1 MVDGSGGARRPL
13 RTSRRRRPVAAH
25 RGPRGRCADPR
36 HPRARRRHRRRQR
49 PGTRFRAPLAPGVD
63 TLGPHAHS
71 DHVAFRRWGQ
81 CRHSPPPT
89 PHPGFVKLWI
99 VGARGSIATTL
110 AAGVLAAQRG
120 LAPLEALLTETEAF
134 VGLGLAA
141 LPAIDIGGCD
151 LAPGTLA
158 QSAHAALAGVGTFPV
173 AMIDALM
180 PDLERIAITRGV
192 LRGGG
197 AAIDALAGDQR
208 AATASGTAREV
219 VDRLVTDIRAFA
231 QDEPTVVVNL
241 ASTEPTPAAA
251 LADWDGAALRRAV
264 DDDDPRIPS
273 SCLYALAA
281 IEAGCPH
288 ANFTPSAG
296 ASLPAIVELARA
308 AGVPLAGRDGKTG
321 ETLLKTA
328 LAPMF
333 PIRALTVEGWYG
345 TNILGNTD
353 GLVLADPDNKASK
366 ITSKKGVLEGILG
379 YAPEGDVRI
388 DYFKPL
394 ADHKVAWNFIQ
405 FRGWGGHRMRMQF
418 TWEGTDSVL
427 AAPLVLDIAR
437 LALLAQRRGESGPIG
452 ALGLFFK
459 TPEGSSEMNLYK
471 QYDALLRWTSGRSAA
486 G

>member
-1 MVDGSGGARRPL
+1 
-13 RTSRRRRPVAAH
+13 
-25 RGPRGRCADPR
+25 
-36 HPRARRRHRRRQR
+36 
-49 PGTRFRAPLAPGVD
+49 
-63 TLGPHAHS
+63 
-71 DHVAFRRWGQ
+71 
-81 CRHSPPPT
+81 
-89 PHPGFVKLWI
+89 VKLWI

-120 LAPLEALLTETEAF
+120 YVPLEGLLTETEPFAA
-134 VGLGLAA
+134 LGLDP
-141 LPAIDIGGCD
+141 LQHIEVGGCD
-151 LAPGTLA
+151 LNPGNLA
-158 QSAHAALAGVGTFPV
+158 ESAHATLAGVESFPV
-173 AMIDALM
+173 AMIDALR
-180 PDLERIAITRGV
+180 PDLARIAITRGV

-197 AAIDALAGDQR
+197 PAIDALAGDQR
-208 AATASGTAREV
+208 AAGAAGSAREV
-219 VDRLVTDIRAFA
+219 LTRLVEDIRAFA
-231 QDEPTVVVNL
+231 KGEPTVVVNL
-241 ASTEPTPAAA
+241 TSTEPTPAAP
-251 LADWDGAALRRAV
+251 LFDWDAAALGRAL
-264 DDDDPRIPS
+264 DDDDSRIQAS
-273 SCLYALAA
+273 TLYALAA

-288 ANFTPSAG
+288 ANFTPSSG
-296 ASLPAIVELARA
+296 ASLPAVVETARA

-437 LALLAQRRGESGPIG
+437 LVLLAQRRGESGPIG

-459 TPEGSSEMNLYK
+459 TPEGSSEMDLYK
-471 QYDALLRWTSGRSAA
+471 QYDALLRWTASQPPPR
-486 G
+486 

>member
-1 MVDGSGGARRPL
+1 
-13 RTSRRRRPVAAH
+13 
-25 RGPRGRCADPR
+25 
-36 HPRARRRHRRRQR
+36 
-49 PGTRFRAPLAPGVD
+49 
-63 TLGPHAHS
+63 
-71 DHVAFRRWGQ
+71 
-81 CRHSPPPT
+81 
-89 PHPGFVKLWI
+89 VKLWI

-110 AAGVLAAQRG
+110 AVGMLAVQRG
-120 LAPLEALLTETEAF
+120 LLPLEGLLTETDPF
-134 VGLGLAA
+134 RGLGLAS
-141 LPAIDIGGCD
+141 LHDLRIGGCD
-151 LAPGTLA
+151 LSPGTLA
-158 QSAHAALAGVGTFPV
+158 ESAHATLEGVGSFPV
-173 AMIDALM
+173 AMIDALL
-180 PDLERIAITRGV
+180 PDVARIAITRGV

-197 AAIDALAGDQR
+197 PTIDALAGDQR
-208 AATASGTAREV
+208 AAGAAGSAREV
-219 VDRLVTDIRAFA
+219 MQRIVTDLRAFA
-231 QDEPTVVVNL
+231 AGEPTVVVNL
-241 ASTEPTPAAA
+241 ASTEPTPPMA
-251 LADWDGAALRRAV
+251 LFEWNGDELRRAL
-264 DDDDPRIPS
+264 DDDDPRIPA
-273 SCLYALAA
+273 SCLYACAA

-296 ASLPAIVELARA
+296 PSLPAVAELARA

-353 GLVLADPDNKASK
+353 GLVLVDPENKASK

-405 FRGWGGHRMRMQF
+405 FRGWAGHRMRMQF

-437 LALLAQRRGESGPIG
+437 LILLAQRRGESGPIG
-452 ALGLFFK
+452 PLGMFFK
-459 TPEGSSEMNLYK
+459 TPEGSSEMNLYR
-471 QYDALLRWTSGRSAA
+471 QHDALLRWTSGAE

>member
-1 MVDGSGGARRPL
+1 VR
-13 RTSRRRRPVAAH
+13 
-25 RGPRGRCADPR
+25 
-36 HPRARRRHRRRQR
+36 
-49 PGTRFRAPLAPGVD
+49 
-63 TLGPHAHS
+63 
-71 DHVAFRRWGQ
+71 
-81 CRHSPPPT
+81 
-89 PHPGFVKLWI
+89 LWI
-99 VGARGSIATTL
+99 IGARGSIATTL

-120 LAPLEALLTETEAF
+120 LVPLEGLLTETQPF
-134 VGLGLAA
+134 TSLGLAT
-141 LPAIDIGGCD
+141 LDDVVIGGCD
-151 LAPGTLA
+151 LSPGTLA
-158 QSAHAALAGVGTFPV
+158 ESAHATLAGVGSFPV
-173 AMIDALM
+173 ATIDALT

-197 AAIDALAGDQR
+197 PAIDALAGDQR
-208 AATASGTAREV
+208 AAGAAGTARETLA
-219 VDRLVTDIRAFA
+219 RLVADIRAFA
-231 QDEPTVVVNL
+231 RGEPTVVVNV
-241 ASTEPTPAAA
+241 ASTEPTPQAELFEWNA
-251 LADWDGAALRRAV
+251 AALRRAL
-264 DDDDPRIPS
+264 DDDDPRIPA

-296 ASLPAIVELARA
+296 ASLPAVAELARA

-437 LALLAQRRGESGPIG
+437 LALLAQRRGEAGPIG

-471 QYDALLRWTSGRSAA
+471 QYDALLRWTA
-486 G
+486 GATAR

>member
-1 MVDGSGGARRPL
+1 MR
-13 RTSRRRRPVAAH
+13 
-25 RGPRGRCADPR
+25 
-36 HPRARRRHRRRQR
+36 
-49 PGTRFRAPLAPGVD
+49 
-63 TLGPHAHS
+63 
-71 DHVAFRRWGQ
+71 
-81 CRHSPPPT
+81 
-89 PHPGFVKLWI
+89 LWI

-120 LAPLEALLTETEAF
+120 LVPLEALLTETEPFKA
-134 VGLGLAA
+134 LGLAP
-141 LPAIDIGGCD
+141 LQHVEIGGCD
-151 LAPGTLA
+151 LIPGNLA
-158 QSAHAALAGVGTFPV
+158 ESAHATLAGVESFPV
-173 AMIDALM
+173 ATIDALR
-180 PDLERIAITRGV
+180 PDFERIAITRGV

-197 AAIDALAGDQR
+197 PAIDALAGDQR
-208 AATASGTAREV
+208 GAGAAGTAREMLA
-219 VDRLVTDIRAFA
+219 RLVADIRAFA
-231 QDEPTVVVNL
+231 RGEPTVVVNL
-241 ASTEPTPAAA
+241 TSTEPTPAAP
-251 LADWDGAALRRAV
+251 LYEWDAAALQRAL
-264 DDDDPRIPS
+264 DDDDPRIQAS
-273 SCLYALAA
+273 TLYALAA
-281 IEAGCPH
+281 IETGCPH
-288 ANFTPSAG
+288 ANFTPSSG
-296 ASLPAIVELARA
+296 ASLPAVVEMARA

-353 GLVLADPDNKASK
+353 GLVLADPENKASK

-405 FRGWGGHRMRMQF
+405 FRGWAGHRMRMQF

-437 LALLAQRRGESGPIG
+437 LVLLAQKRGESGPIG

-471 QYDALLRWTSGRSAA
+471 QYDALLRWTA
-486 G
+486 GNRAS

>member
-1 MVDGSGGARRPL
+1 L
-13 RTSRRRRPVAAH
+13 R
-25 RGPRGRCADPR
+25 
-36 HPRARRRHRRRQR
+36 
-49 PGTRFRAPLAPGVD
+49 
-63 TLGPHAHS
+63 
-71 DHVAFRRWGQ
+71 
-81 CRHSPPPT
+81 
-89 PHPGFVKLWI
+89 LWI
-99 VGARGSIATTL
+99 VGARGSIASTL
-110 AAGVLAAQRG
+110 AAGVLAAQRA
-120 LAPLEALLTETEAF
+120 LVPLEGLLTETEPFAA
-134 VGLGLAA
+134 LGLAP
-141 LPAIDIGGCD
+141 LQQVRIGGCD
-151 LAPGTLA
+151 LIPGTLA
-158 QSAHAALAGVGTFPV
+158 ESAQETLAGVESFPV
-173 AMIDALM
+173 ATIDALR
-180 PDLERIAITRGV
+180 PDLERIVITRGV

-197 AAIDALAGDQR
+197 PAIDALAGDQR
-208 AATASGTAREV
+208 AAGAAGTARETLA
-219 VDRLVTDIRAFA
+219 RLVADIRAFSEG
-231 QDEPTVVVNL
+231 EPTVVVNL
-241 ASTEPTPAAA
+241 ASTEPTPAAP
-251 LADWDGAALRRAV
+251 LFDWNAAALQRAL
-264 DDDDPRIPS
+264 DENDPRIPAS
-273 SCLYALAA
+273 TLYALAA

-296 ASLPAIVELARA
+296 ASLPAVAELARR

-471 QYDALLRWTSGRSAA
+471 QYDALLRWTASGATA

>member
-1 MVDGSGGARRPL
+1 MTTDAVP
-13 RTSRRRRPVAAH
+13 
-25 RGPRGRCADPR
+25 
-36 HPRARRRHRRRQR
+36 HPRTH
-49 PGTRFRAPLAPGVD
+49 AP
-63 TLGPHAHS
+63 
-71 DHVAFRRWGQ
+71 
-81 CRHSPPPT
+81 
-89 PHPGFVKLWI
+89 PHPLKLWF

-110 AAGVLAAQRG
+110 AVGVLAAQRG
-120 LAPLEALLTETEAF
+120 LVPMEALLTETKPFLA
-134 VGLGLAA
+134 LGLATLA
-141 LPAIDIGGCD
+141 GLEIGGCD
-151 LAPGTLA
+151 LVPGTLA
-158 QSAHAALAGVGTFPV
+158 QTAHETLAGVGPFPV

-180 PDLERIAITRGV
+180 PDLERIAVTRGV

-197 AAIDALAGDQR
+197 AAIDALAGDER
-208 AATASGTAREV
+208 AATASGTARQAI
-219 VDRLVTDIRAFA
+219 DRIVAAIREFSRG
-231 QDEPTVVVNL
+231 EPTVVVNV

-251 LADWDGAALRRAV
+251 LMEWDADALRRAV

-296 ASLPAIVELARA
+296 ASLPAVAELARA
-308 AGVPLAGRDGKTG
+308 AGIPLAGRDGKTG
-321 ETLLKTA
+321 ETLIKTA

-353 GLVLADPDNKASK
+353 GLVLADPDNKESK

-379 YAPEGDVRI
+379 YPTEGDVRI

-405 FRGWGGHRMRMQF
+405 FRGWAGHSMRMQF

-437 LALLAQRRGESGPIG
+437 LVLLARQRGESGPIG

-471 QYDALLRWTSGRSAA
+471 QYDALLRWIAA
-486 G
+486 PAARA

>member
-1 MVDGSGGARRPL
+1 L
-13 RTSRRRRPVAAH
+13 
-25 RGPRGRCADPR
+25 
-36 HPRARRRHRRRQR
+36 
-49 PGTRFRAPLAPGVD
+49 
-63 TLGPHAHS
+63 
-71 DHVAFRRWGQ
+71 
-81 CRHSPPPT
+81 
-89 PHPGFVKLWI
+89 KLWI
-99 VGARGSIATTL
+99 VGARGSIASTL

-120 LAPLEALLTETEAF
+120 LVPLEGLLTETAPF
-134 VGLGLAA
+134 AALGLA
-141 LPAIDIGGCD
+141 PVQHVEIGGCD
-151 LAPGTLA
+151 LNPGNLA
-158 QSAHAALAGVGTFPV
+158 ESAHATLAGVESFPV
-173 AMIDALM
+173 ATIDALR

-197 AAIDALAGDQR
+197 AAVDALAGDQR
-208 AATASGTAREV
+208 AAGAAGTAREQLA
-219 VDRLVTDIRAFA
+219 RLVADLRAFA
-231 QDEPTVVVNL
+231 RGEPTVVVNL
-241 ASTEPTPAAA
+241 TSTEPTPAAP
-251 LADWDGAALRRAV
+251 LLEWDAAALRRAI
-264 DDDDPRIPS
+264 DDDDPRIQAS
-273 SCLYALAA
+273 TLYALAA
-281 IEAGCPH
+281 IETGCPH
-288 ANFTPSAG
+288 ANFTPSSG
-296 ASLPAIVELARA
+296 ASLPAVVEIAREK
-308 AGVPLAGRDGKTG
+308 GVPLAGRDGKTG

-353 GLVLADPDNKASK
+353 GLVLADPENKASK

-379 YAPEGDVRI
+379 YPTEGDVRI

-437 LALLAQRRGESGPIG
+437 LVLLAQQRGESGPIG

-471 QYDALLRWTSGRSAA
+471 QYDALLRWTA
-486 G
+486 GARAG

>member
-1 MVDGSGGARRPL
+1 VVGSPL
-13 RTSRRRRPVAAH
+13 LTTH
-25 RGPRGRCADPR
+25 
-36 HPRARRRHRRRQR
+36 
-49 PGTRFRAPLAPGVD
+49 
-63 TLGPHAHS
+63 HS
-71 DHVAFRRWGQ
+71 Q
-81 CRHSPPPT
+81 LIT
-89 PHPGFVKLWI
+89 QLKLWI
-99 VGARGSIATTL
+99 AGARGSIATTL
-110 AAGVLAAQRG
+110 AVGVLAAQRG
-120 LAPLEALLTETEAF
+120 YMPLEGLLTETESFLA
-134 VGLGLAA
+134 LGLATLA
-141 LPAIDIGGCD
+141 GLEIGGCD

-180 PDLERIAITRGV
+180 PDLERIAITRGI

-197 AAIDALAGDQR
+197 AAIDALAGEER
-208 AATASGTAREV
+208 AATASGSARQAI
-219 VDRLVTDIRAFA
+219 DRLVADIRAFA
-231 QDEPTVVVNL
+231 RGEPTVVVNVT
-241 ASTEPTPAAA
+241 STEPAPAAA
-251 LADWDGAALRRAV
+251 LMDWDAAALHRAV
-264 DDDDPRIPS
+264 DEDDPRIPS

-296 ASLPAIVELARA
+296 ASLPAVAEFARR

-353 GLVLADPDNKASK
+353 GLVLADPENKASK

-379 YAPEGDVRI
+379 YSPEGDVRI

-427 AAPLVLDIAR
+427 AAPLVIDIAR
-437 LALLAQRRGESGPIG
+437 LALLAQRRGESGPIA

-471 QYDALLRWTSGRSAA
+471 QYDALLRWTA
-486 G
+486 GSPATG

>member
-1 MVDGSGGARRPL
+1 M
-13 RTSRRRRPVAAH
+13 
-25 RGPRGRCADPR
+25 
-36 HPRARRRHRRRQR
+36 
-49 PGTRFRAPLAPGVD
+49 
-63 TLGPHAHS
+63 
-71 DHVAFRRWGQ
+71 
-81 CRHSPPPT
+81 
-89 PHPGFVKLWI
+89 KLWI
-99 VGARGSIATTL
+99 AGARGSIATTL
-110 AAGVLAAQRG
+110 AVGVLAAQRG
-120 LAPLEALLTETEAF
+120 FVPLEGLLTETEAF
-134 VGLGLAA
+134 LALGLATLA
-141 LPAIDIGGCD
+141 GLEIGGCD
-151 LAPGTLA
+151 LAPGPLA
-158 QSAHAALAGVGTFPV
+158 RSAHATLAGVGTFPV

-180 PDLERIAITRGV
+180 PDLERITITRGI

-197 AAIDALAGDQR
+197 AAIDALAGEQR
-208 AATASGTAREV
+208 AATASGSARQAI
-219 VDRLVTDIRAFA
+219 DRLVADIRAFA
-231 QDEPTVVVNL
+231 RGEPTVVVNVT
-241 ASTEPTPAAA
+241 STEPAPAAA
-251 LADWDGAALRRAV
+251 LMDWDAAALQSAV
-264 DDDDPRIPS
+264 DDDDPRIPA

-296 ASLPAIVELARA
+296 ASLPAVAEIARA

-353 GLVLADPDNKASK
+353 GLVLADPENKASK

-405 FRGWGGHRMRMQF
+405 FRGWAGHTMRMQF

-437 LALLAQRRGESGPIG
+437 LCVFAHRRGESGPIG
-452 ALGLFFK
+452 ELGLFFK
-459 TPEGSSEMNLYK
+459 TPEGSSEMNLHR
-471 QYDALLRWTSGRSAA
+471 QYDVLLRWVKGERATA
-486 G
+486 

>member
-1 MVDGSGGARRPL
+1 
-13 RTSRRRRPVAAH
+13 
-25 RGPRGRCADPR
+25 
-36 HPRARRRHRRRQR
+36 
-49 PGTRFRAPLAPGVD
+49 
-63 TLGPHAHS
+63 
-71 DHVAFRRWGQ
+71 
-81 CRHSPPPT
+81 
-89 PHPGFVKLWI
+89 VKLWI

-110 AAGVLAAQRG
+110 AAGVIAAERG
-120 LAPLEALLTETEAF
+120 LVPLEGLLTETEPF
-134 VGLGLAA
+134 VALGLAP
-141 LPAIDIGGCD
+141 LQHVEVGGCD
-151 LAPGTLA
+151 LHPGTLA
-158 QSAHAALAGVGTFPV
+158 ESAHATLAGVESFPV
-173 AMIDALM
+173 ATIDALR

-197 AAIDALAGDQR
+197 PAIDALAGDQR
-208 AATASGTAREV
+208 AAGAAGTAREMLA
-219 VDRLVTDIRAFA
+219 RLVADIRAFA
-231 QDEPTVVVNL
+231 RGEPTVVVNL
-241 ASTEPTPAAA
+241 TSTEPTPAAP
-251 LADWDGAALRRAV
+251 LFEWDAAALRRAL
-264 DDDDPRIPS
+264 DDDDPRIPAS
-273 SCLYALAA
+273 TLYALAA

-296 ASLPAIVELARA
+296 ASLPAVVEIARE

-353 GLVLADPDNKASK
+353 GLVLADPENKASK

-394 ADHKVAWNFIQ
+394 ADHKVAWDFIQ
-405 FRGWGGHRMRMQF
+405 FRGWAGHRMRMQF

-437 LALLAQRRGESGPIG
+437 LALLAQQRGESGSIG
-452 ALGLFFK
+452 AFGVFFK

-471 QYDALLRWTSGRSAA
+471 QYDALLRWTARA
-486 G
+486 

>member
-1 MVDGSGGARRPL
+1 MSSPTTYHPPL
-13 RTSRRRRPVAAH
+13 TT
-25 RGPRGRCADPR
+25 
-36 HPRARRRHRRRQR
+36 Q
-49 PGTRFRAPLAPGVD
+49 L
-63 TLGPHAHS
+63 
-71 DHVAFRRWGQ
+71 
-81 CRHSPPPT
+81 
-89 PHPGFVKLWI
+89 KLWI
-99 VGARGSIATTL
+99 VGVRGSIATTL

-120 LAPLEALLTETEAF
+120 FLPLEGLLTETEPFLA
-134 VGLGLAA
+134 LGLAA
-141 LPAIDIGGCD
+141 LTGLEIGGCD

-158 QSAHAALAGVGTFPV
+158 QSTHVTLAGVGTFPA
-173 AMIDALM
+173 AMIDVLL
-180 PDLERIAITRGV
+180 PDFERIKVTRGV

-197 AAIDALAGDQR
+197 ATIDRLAGDER
-208 AATASGTAREV
+208 AATASGSARQS
-219 VDRLVTDIRAFA
+219 VDRLVADIRAFA
-231 QDEPTVVVNL
+231 RGEPTVVVNL

-251 LADWDGAALRRAV
+251 LMEWDADSLRRAV

-296 ASLPAIVELARA
+296 ASLPAVAELARA

-353 GLVLADPDNKASK
+353 GLVLADPENKASK

-427 AAPLVLDIAR
+427 AAPLVIDIAR

-471 QYDALLRWTSGRSAA
+471 QYDALLRWAGVGPAA
-486 G
+486 S

>member
-1 MVDGSGGARRPL
+1 M
-13 RTSRRRRPVAAH
+13 
-25 RGPRGRCADPR
+25 
-36 HPRARRRHRRRQR
+36 
-49 PGTRFRAPLAPGVD
+49 
-63 TLGPHAHS
+63 
-71 DHVAFRRWGQ
+71 
-81 CRHSPPPT
+81 
-89 PHPGFVKLWI
+89 KLWI
-99 VGARGSIATTL
+99 ISARGSIAATL
-110 AAGVLAAQRG
+110 AVGVLAARRG
-120 LAPLEALLTETEAF
+120 FSPLEALLTESAPF
-134 VGLGLAA
+134 ASLGLES
-141 LPAIDIGGCD
+141 LDAIEIGGCD

-158 QSAHAALAGVGTFPV
+158 QTAPAVLAGVGIFP
-173 AMIDALM
+173 AATIDALL
-180 PDLERIAITRGV
+180 PDLERISITRGV

-208 AATASGTAREV
+208 SATASGSAREV
-219 VDRLVTDIRAFA
+219 LERLVADIHAFA
-231 QDEPTVVVNL
+231 GGEPTVVVNL
-241 ASTEPTPAAA
+241 ASTEPTPAPA
-251 LADWDGAALRRAV
+251 LFGWDAAALRRAV

-308 AGVPLAGRDGKTG
+308 AGIPLAGRDGKTG

-394 ADHKVAWNFIQ
+394 GDHKVAWNFIQ

-427 AAPLVLDIAR
+427 AAPLVLDIGR
-437 LALLAQRRGESGPIG
+437 LLLLARRRGQSGPIG
-452 ALGLFFK
+452 SLGLFFK
-459 TPEGSSEMNLYK
+459 TPEGSSEMDLYK
-471 QYDALLRWTSGRSAA
+471 QYDALLQWTVSAPA
-486 G
+486 TP

>member
-1 MVDGSGGARRPL
+1 M
-13 RTSRRRRPVAAH
+13 
-25 RGPRGRCADPR
+25 
-36 HPRARRRHRRRQR
+36 
-49 PGTRFRAPLAPGVD
+49 
-63 TLGPHAHS
+63 
-71 DHVAFRRWGQ
+71 
-81 CRHSPPPT
+81 
-89 PHPGFVKLWI
+89 KLWI
-99 VGARGSIATTL
+99 VGARGSIAATL
-110 AAGVLAAQRG
+110 AVGVLAARRG
-120 LAPLEALLTETEAF
+120 VSPLESLLTEAEPF
-134 VGLGLAA
+134 KDLGLES
-141 LPAIDIGGCD
+141 LDEVDIGGCD

-158 QSAHAALAGVGTFPV
+158 QSAHATLAGVGVFP
-173 AMIDALM
+173 AATIDALL
-180 PDLERIAITRGV
+180 PDLERIVITRGV

-197 AAIDALAGDQR
+197 DAIDALAGDQR
-208 AATASGTAREV
+208 ATTASGSAREV
-219 VDRLVTDIRAFA
+219 LDRLVADIRAFA
-231 QDEPTVVVNL
+231 QGEPTVVVNL
-241 ASTEPTPAAA
+241 ASTEPTPAPALFEWDAA
-251 LADWDGAALRRAV
+251 ELRRAL

-296 ASLPAIVELARA
+296 ASLPAVVELAREA
-308 AGVPLAGRDGKTG
+308 RLPLAGRDGKTG

-353 GLVLADPDNKASK
+353 GLVLADPENKASK

-379 YAPEGDVRI
+379 YAPDGDVRI

-437 LALLAQRRGESGPIG
+437 LLLLARRRGEWGPVA

-471 QYDALLRWTSGRSAA
+471 QYDALVRWAA
-486 G
+486 GAPGER

>member
-1 MVDGSGGARRPL
+1 MGNVV
-13 RTSRRRRPVAAH
+13 TH
-25 RGPRGRCADPR
+25 DPSLTTR
-36 HPRARRRHRRRQR
+36 H
-49 PGTRFRAPLAPGVD
+49 
-63 TLGPHAHS
+63 TL
-71 DHVAFRRWGQ
+71 
-81 CRHSPPPT
+81 
-89 PHPGFVKLWI
+89 KLWI
-99 VGARGSIATTL
+99 VGARGSIAATL
-110 AAGVLAAQRG
+110 AAGVLAARRG
-120 LAPLEALLTETEAF
+120 VSPLEALLTTSEPFAS
-134 VGLGLAA
+134 LGLEP
-141 LPAIDIGGCD
+141 LDAIEIGGCD

-158 QSAHAALAGVGTFPV
+158 QSAPAALAGVGILPAAT
-173 AMIDALM
+173 IDTLL
-180 PDLERIAITRGV
+180 PDLERIRITRGV

-197 AAIDALAGDQR
+197 ATIDALAGDQR
-208 AATASGTAREV
+208 GATASGTAREV
-219 VDRLVTDIRAFA
+219 LDRLVADIRAFA
-231 QDEPTVVVNL
+231 QGEPTVVVNL
-241 ASTEPTPAAA
+241 ASTEPTPAPA
-251 LADWDGAALRRAV
+251 LFEWDAAALRRAL

-308 AGVPLAGRDGKTG
+308 ARIPLAGRDGKTG

-353 GLVLADPDNKASK
+353 GLVLADPENKASK
-366 ITSKKGVLEGILG
+366 ISSKKGVLEGILG
-379 YAPEGDVRI
+379 YSPEGDVRI

-427 AAPLVLDIAR
+427 AAPLVLDIGR
-437 LALLAQRRGESGPIG
+437 LLLLAQRRGESGPIG
-452 ALGLFFK
+452 PLGLFFK
-459 TPEGSSEMNLYK
+459 TPEGSSEMDLYK
-471 QYDALLRWTSGRSAA
+471 QYDALLRWTAA
-486 G
+486 PATR

>member
-1 MVDGSGGARRPL
+1 
-13 RTSRRRRPVAAH
+13 
-25 RGPRGRCADPR
+25 
-36 HPRARRRHRRRQR
+36 
-49 PGTRFRAPLAPGVD
+49 
-63 TLGPHAHS
+63 
-71 DHVAFRRWGQ
+71 
-81 CRHSPPPT
+81 
-89 PHPGFVKLWI
+89 
-99 VGARGSIATTL
+99 
-110 AAGVLAAQRG
+110 
-120 LAPLEALLTETEAF
+120 
-134 VGLGLAA
+134 
-141 LPAIDIGGCD
+141 
-151 LAPGTLA
+151 
-158 QSAHAALAGVGTFPV
+158 VGTFPV

-180 PDLERIAITRGV
+180 PELERITITRGV

-208 AATASGTAREV
+208 VATASGTARQV
-219 VDRLVTDIRAFA
+219 VDRIVADIRDFSRG
-231 QDEPTVVVNL
+231 EPTVVVNL
-241 ASTEPTPAAA
+241 ASTEPA
-251 LADWDGAALRRAV
+251 LAAPLSEWDAAALRRAV
-264 DDDDPRIPS
+264 DADDPRIPS

-296 ASLPAIVELARA
+296 ASLPAVLELARA
-308 AGVPLAGRDGKTG
+308 AHIPLAGRDGKTG

-437 LALLAQRRGESGPIG
+437 LLLLARQRGESGPIG
-452 ALGLFFK
+452 ALALFFK

-471 QYDALLRWTSGRSAA
+471 QYDALLAWAA
-486 G
+486 AAPAR

>member
-1 MVDGSGGARRPL
+1 M
-13 RTSRRRRPVAAH
+13 TSNAVP
-25 RGPRGRCADPR
+25 
-36 HPRARRRHRRRQR
+36 HPRT
-49 PGTRFRAPLAPGVD
+49 PAP
-63 TLGPHAHS
+63 S
-71 DHVAFRRWGQ
+71 
-81 CRHSPPPT
+81 
-89 PHPGFVKLWI
+89 HPLKLWF

-110 AAGVLAAQRG
+110 AVGVLAAQRG
-120 LAPLEALLTETEAF
+120 LVPFEALLTETEPFLA
-134 VGLGLAA
+134 LGLAA
-141 LPAIDIGGCD
+141 LAGLEIGGCD

-158 QSAHAALAGVGTFPV
+158 QTAHATLAGVSTFPV

-180 PDLERIAITRGV
+180 PDLERIAITRGI

-197 AAIDALAGDQR
+197 VAIDALAGDER
-208 AATASGTAREV
+208 DATASGTARQAI
-219 VDRLVTDIRAFA
+219 DRLVAAIRDFA
-231 QDEPTVVVNL
+231 RGEPTVVVNV
-241 ASTEPTPAAA
+241 ASTEPTPPAA
-251 LADWDGAALRRAV
+251 LMEWDGAALRRAV
-264 DDDDPRIPS
+264 DADDPRIPS

-296 ASLPAIVELARA
+296 ASLPAVAELARA

-353 GLVLADPDNKASK
+353 GLVLADPDNKESK

-379 YAPEGDVRI
+379 YAPDGDVRI
-388 DYFKPL
+388 DYFRPL
-394 ADHKVAWNFIQ
+394 ADHKVAWDFIQ

-427 AAPLVLDIAR
+427 AAPLVIDIAR
-437 LALLAQRRGESGPIG
+437 LVLLAQQRGESGPIG

-459 TPEGSSEMNLYK
+459 TPEASSEMNLYK
-471 QYDALLRWTSGRSAA
+471 QYDALLRWAGAA
-486 G
+486 PSSQG

>member
-1 MVDGSGGARRPL
+1 M
-13 RTSRRRRPVAAH
+13 
-25 RGPRGRCADPR
+25 
-36 HPRARRRHRRRQR
+36 
-49 PGTRFRAPLAPGVD
+49 
-63 TLGPHAHS
+63 
-71 DHVAFRRWGQ
+71 
-81 CRHSPPPT
+81 
-89 PHPGFVKLWI
+89 KLWI
-99 VGARGSIATTL
+99 AGARGSIATTL
-110 AAGVLAAQRG
+110 AVGVLAAQRG
-120 LAPLEALLTETEAF
+120 FVPLEGLLTETEAF
-134 VGLGLAA
+134 LALGLATLA
-141 LPAIDIGGCD
+141 GLEIGGCD

-158 QSAHAALAGVGTFPV
+158 QSTHATLAGVGTFPV

-180 PDLERIAITRGV
+180 PDLERIAITRGI

-197 AAIDALAGDQR
+197 AAIDALAGEER
-208 AATASGTAREV
+208 AATASGSARQAI
-219 VDRLVTDIRAFA
+219 DRLVADIRAFA
-231 QDEPTVVVNL
+231 RGEPTVVVNVT
-241 ASTEPTPAAA
+241 STEPAPAAA
-251 LADWDGAALRRAV
+251 LMDWDAAALRRAV
-264 DDDDPRIPS
+264 DDDDPRIPA

-296 ASLPAIVELARA
+296 ASLPGVAEIARA

-353 GLVLADPDNKASK
+353 GLVLADPENKASK

-379 YAPEGDVRI
+379 YPTEGDVRI

-427 AAPLVLDIAR
+427 AAPLVIDIAR
-437 LALLAQRRGESGPIG
+437 LALLAQQRGESGPI
-452 ALGLFFK
+452 APLGLFFK
-459 TPEGSSEMNLYK
+459 TPEGSIEMNLYK
-471 QYDALLRWTSGRSAA
+471 QYDALLRWATAA
-486 G
+486 PASR

>member
-1 MVDGSGGARRPL
+1 MGSLPSPTTHDSPL
-13 RTSRRRRPVAAH
+13 TT
-25 RGPRGRCADPR
+25 
-36 HPRARRRHRRRQR
+36 Q
-49 PGTRFRAPLAPGVD
+49 L
-63 TLGPHAHS
+63 
-71 DHVAFRRWGQ
+71 
-81 CRHSPPPT
+81 
-89 PHPGFVKLWI
+89 KLWI

-110 AAGVLAAQRG
+110 AVGVLAAQRG
-120 LAPLEALLTETEAF
+120 LLPLEALLTETEPFLAI
-134 VGLGLAA
+134 GLAA
-141 LPAIDIGGCD
+141 LAGLEIGGCD

-158 QSAHAALAGVGTFPV
+158 QSAHAALVGVGTFPV

-180 PDLERIAITRGV
+180 PQLERIAITRGI

-197 AAIDALAGDQR
+197 AAIDALAGDER
-208 AATASGTAREV
+208 AATASGSARQA
-219 VDRLVTDIRAFA
+219 VDRLVADIRAFA
-231 QDEPTVVVNL
+231 RGEPTVVVNL
-241 ASTEPTPAAA
+241 ASTEPSPPAA
-251 LADWDGAALRRAV
+251 LLKWDAARLNRAV
-264 DDDDPRIPS
+264 DEDDPHIPS

-296 ASLPAIVELARA
+296 AALPAVAELARA

-427 AAPLVLDIAR
+427 AAPLVIDIAR
-437 LALLAQRRGESGPIG
+437 LALLAQQRGESGPIG

-459 TPEGSSEMNLYK
+459 TPEGSSEMNLFR
-471 QYDALLRWTSGRSAA
+471 QYDALLRWAA
-486 G
+486 GGRAAG